1 MGPAAPAMAVV
12 SGIYGIYSGMQ
23 QSKEASKAASKQE
36 ALARTNA
43 ANIESETREE
53 ARRVQKAGD
62 EALAEGRAKAAA
74 SGTRGTGSQNIFL
87 GSEEDELNR
96 EIDWL
101 NTAGGNRA
109 DLALK
114 SGKNA
119 ADVTKQQGKTA
130 GLGSAFKGATQAAG
144 GVDNWNTGYQGSTKT
159 NKTWWDY

>member
-1 MGPAAPAMAVV
+1 MAAAVPAISVI
-12 SGIYGIYSGMQ
+12 SGVYGIYSGMQ

-36 ALARTNA
+36 ALARQNA

-74 SGTRGTGSQNIFL
+74 SGTRGTGSQSVFL

-96 EIDWL
+96 QIDWL
-101 NTAGGNRA
+101 N
-109 DLALK
+109 K
-114 SGKNA
+114 SGSNQAALAAKSGANA
-119 ADVTKQQGKTA
+119 ADVTRYQGKTE

-144 GVDNWNTGYQGSTKT
+144 GISD
-159 NKTWWDY
+159 WWGA

>member
-1 MGPAAPAMAVV
+1 MAAAVPAISVI
-12 SGIYGIYSGMQ
+12 SGVYGIYSGMQ

-36 ALARTNA
+36 ALARQNA

-74 SGTRGTGSQNIFL
+74 SGTRGTGSQSVFL

-101 NTAGGNRA
+101 NRSGSNRA
-109 DLALK
+109 DLAVT

-119 ADVTKQQGKTA
+119 ADITRQQGKTA

-144 GVDNWNTGYQGSTKT
+144 GVDNWNTGYQGSTKA
-159 NKTWWDY
+159 NKSWWNY